1 MGETLNKKKKFSMP
15 YPYLLIMIVMV
26 IITILTYIVP
36 SGQYG
41 TMVSEITGQ
50 SVVDP
55 NAFTYVDN
63 ENPVGFM
70 DFFSSIHDGL
80 VNAAD
85 SRYSGNPVADR
96 RAGRGNL

>member
-1 MGETLNKKKKFSMP
+1 MYGMTPMGVFFTAIFPLEINEQALCQQP
-15 YPYLLIMIVMV
+15 
-26 IITILTYIVP
+26 
-36 SGQYG
+36 QYG

-80 VNAAD
+80 VNAAGTYA
-85 SRYSGNPVADR
+85 SLLLI
-96 RAGRGNL
+96 AGTLGIL

>member
-80 VNAAD
+80 VNAAGTYA
-85 SRYSGNPVADR
+85 SLLLI
-96 RAGRGNL
+96 AGTLGIL